1 MSILDAYQVLSF
13 HGLLILFAFAHDEII
28 ICMCASEFLMKKKK
42 KTHIPSIVDLYLNS
56 LTKQGCGPG

>member
-42 KTHIPSIVDLYLNS
+42 HIYHQS
-56 LTKQGCGPG
+56 LIYI

>member
-13 HGLLILFAFAHDEII
+13 HGLLILFAHDEII
-28 ICMCASEFLMKKKK
+28 ICMCASEFLMKK